1 MKKVRKG
8 FCWLAL
14 FFLFIQSPVS
24 TLAITKGTNSTNEEA
39 TSASLPAQSSTL
51 PSMEETDTSQTSS
64 SAGESDTTV
73 SSSTD
78 EEISS
83 SSDQTEQQSS
93 EEPVEGTNY
102 FQLAYKLDTTDW
114 LYGEANE
121 LQIES
126 EGDLKGLD
134 IRVLDT
140 LADSDESILEFRGHY
155 SQIGW
160 SSEEFAGEE
169 AFAEPI
175 NFENTLEALELRLK
189 DNLQDEYTI
198 YYQVYTP
205 ELGWLGWAKNG
216 ETAGST
222 GFGYAIEKIN
232 LRILPVADPDLTNT
246 NEVEAFKEQKART
259 LAAPEEVSASVE
271 YQAHVENIGW
281 QDPLKDGAISGTTAS
296 AKQMEAIKL
305 KLNLQ
310 GIEGSIEYR
319 SHIESIGW
327 SEYSKDNEVSGTTG
341 RALQLEA
348 LQIRLV
354 GAVTAKY
361 DVFYR
366 VHVQNIGWL
375 DWAKNDT
382 VAGTTGF
389 EYQIEACEVRLVEK
403 GQSAPGA
410 TNRPNVIFKKPNI
423 NYHPHVEAYGWSLG
437 ARSNGAIAGTTSEAK
452 QIEAIAIS
460 VNNAPVSGGVEF
472 RVHGEEYG
480 WQGYR
485 HNGEIAGTTGQAKQ
499 IEAMDVRLT
508 GELAQ
513 HFDVYYRVHTEN
525 LGWLGWAKNGEH
537 SGSSGLAY
545 RIEAV
550 QIMLFLKGHVTVSQN
565 GNSYVT
571 HKVHSIKNISRYV
584 RVLNNSGSAFS
595 NEPAP
600 YASKN
605 TSVARFKGYMGR
617 ATKEANTTSGRYYFL
632 VAPGG
637 DLGWVK
643 AAETEN
649 VQSQFWMYNTDGPF
663 PSLNV
668 ANLNITVSV
677 SQQRVRIRSGSR
689 TLYTML
695 CSTGLGLWPNNLSTP
710 YGNFRIEAE
719 RGDSFWYGGSGGA
732 FYRSYHGHGVYL
744 FHTVPIAFPGTTT
757 VFNQIEGAKL
767 GQRASH
773 GCIRLSVPDARWFY
787 YNMPYNTPVQIYY

>member
-1 MKKVRKG
+1 MKNVRKG
-8 FCWLAL
+8 FCGLAL
-14 FFLFIQSPVS
+14 FFLLIQSPVT
-24 TLAITKGTNSTNEEA
+24 TLAITEGTNSTSEEA
-39 TSASLPAQSSTL
+39 TSASLPTQTSTL
-51 PSMEETDTSQTSS
+51 PSVGETVTSQTSS
-64 SAGESDTTV
+64 STEESDMTV
-73 SSSTD
+73 SSST
-78 EEISS
+78 EEETSS

-93 EEPVEGTNY
+93 EELVEETNR
-102 FQLAYKLDTTDW
+102 FQLAYKVGTADW
-114 LYGEANE
+114 LYGEADE

-134 IRVLDT
+134 IRILDT
-140 LADSDESILEFRGHY
+140 LSDSDESVLEFRGHY
-155 SQIGW
+155 SQAGW

-169 AFAEPI
+169 AFATTT
-175 NFENTLEALELRLK
+175 NHENALEALELRLK
-189 DNLQDEYTI
+189 ENLQDEYTI

-205 ELGWLGWAKNG
+205 EFGWLGWAKNG
-216 ETAGST
+216 ESAGST
-222 GFGYAIEKIN
+222 GFGYEIEKIN
-232 LRILPVADPDLTNT
+232 IRILPVTDADLTND
-246 NEVEAFKEQKART
+246 VEAFKEQTLKAM
-259 LAAPEEVSASVE
+259 AAQEAVSASVE

-281 QDPLKDGAISGTTAS
+281 QNFVKDGATAGTTGLAR
-296 AKQMEAIKL
+296 QVEAL
-305 KLNLQ
+305 SMKLNLQ
-310 GIEGSIEYR
+310 GVEGSIEYR
-319 SHIESIGW
+319 SHIENLGW
-327 SEYSKDNEVSGTTG
+327 SAYSRDGTVSGTTG
-341 RALQLEA
+341 RNFQLEA
-348 LQIRLV
+348 LQVRLV
-354 GAVTAKY
+354 GEVAQQY
-361 DVFYR
+361 DVYYR
-366 VHVQNIGWL
+366 AHVQEVGWL
-375 DWAKNDT
+375 GWAKNDG

-389 EYQIEACEVRLVEK
+389 NYRIEAYEVKLVKK
-403 GQSAPGA
+403 GGGAPGN
-410 TNRPNVIFKKPNI
+410 TNRPNIAFKQPNVK
-423 NYHPHVEAYGWSLG
+423 YSAHVEDHGWNLG
-437 ARSNGAIAGTTSEAK
+437 TKSNGG
-452 QIEAIAIS
+452 
-460 VNNAPVSGGVEF
+460 
-472 RVHGEEYG
+472 
-480 WQGYR
+480 
-485 HNGEIAGTTGQAKQ
+485 IAGTTGQKKRIEAITVSIDNLPMSGGVEYRAHGENYGWQSYRSNGAVAGTTGQKLR
-499 IEAMDVRLT
+499 IEAMDIRLT
-508 GELAQ
+508 GEIAK
-513 HFDVYYRVHTEN
+513 HFDVYYRVHSEN
-525 LGWLGWAKNGEH
+525 LGWLGWAKNGQH
-537 SGSSGLAY
+537 AGTSSLRY
-545 RIEAV
+545 RVEAV
-550 QIMLFLKGHVTVSQN
+550 QIVLFLKGHATVSQN

-617 ATKEANTTSGRYYFL
+617 AIKEADTTSGRYYFL

-637 DLGWVK
+637 NLGWVK
-643 AAETEN
+643 ASETEN

-710 YGNFRIEAE
+710 YGNFRIQAE

-787 YNMPYNTPVQIYY
+787 YNIPYNTPVQIYY